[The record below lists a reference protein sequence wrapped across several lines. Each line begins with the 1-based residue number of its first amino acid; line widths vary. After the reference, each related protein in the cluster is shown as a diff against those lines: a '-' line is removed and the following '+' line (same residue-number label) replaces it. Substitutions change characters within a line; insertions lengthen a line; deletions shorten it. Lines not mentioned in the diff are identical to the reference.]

1 MAAVTDMLMEDEG
14 PAPIVRVPAPRM
26 PKPVAPPPLGQIVD
40 VPYTLW
46 LVTVATALMAALAR
60 ATVEAEV
67 PDGRASA
74 TTLVSRSTSFQS
86 RVTPTR
92 VQPAEG
98 CTRTMNDGD
107 EPVAAG
113 TWTGEDL
120 VRGI

>member
-1 MAAVTDMLMEDEG
+1 MSPWD
-14 PAPIVRVPAPRM
+14 
-26 PKPVAPPPLGQIVD
+26 VAPMSARVSRPSASRTFARDGK
-40 VPYTLW
+40 
-46 LVTVATALMAALAR
+46 AR

-92 VQPAEG
+92 VQPAEC